1 VSRFGTRLDARSR
14 LLIEHMD
21 TRAPDINLCATH
33 AVDFAE
39 NAAFFAQTCHERC
52 PTDFEADADIN
63 LAFVPCLAISLDIAT
78 ERESGE
84 VITVHAWQLSVTE
97 SSHSRHKKAVS
108 MSHIEKFD
116 LREWLVGP
124 LLVSIALG
132 LMIAGAIMV
141 RW

>member
-1 VSRFGTRLDARSR
+1 
-14 LLIEHMD
+14 MD

-78 ERESGE
+78 ERESG
-84 VITVHAWQLSVTE
+84 VIITA
-97 SSHSRHKKAVS
+97 
-108 MSHIEKFD
+108 M
-116 LREWLVGP
+116 
-124 LLVSIALG
+124 LG
-132 LMIAGAIMV
+132 NC
-141 RW
+141 R